1 MDIVQV
7 LGVELSA
14 SLERNKLEINSV
26 LANPTAEGALT
37 RLENA
42 IKNYANVKTQ
52 LDVISSLSQQMQPPR
67 EENVVED

>member
-14 SLERNKLEINSV
+14 TLEKNKLEINSV
-26 LANPTAEGALT
+26 LANPTAEGALI

-52 LDVISSLSQQMQPPR
+52 LDVISSLSQQMQPPK